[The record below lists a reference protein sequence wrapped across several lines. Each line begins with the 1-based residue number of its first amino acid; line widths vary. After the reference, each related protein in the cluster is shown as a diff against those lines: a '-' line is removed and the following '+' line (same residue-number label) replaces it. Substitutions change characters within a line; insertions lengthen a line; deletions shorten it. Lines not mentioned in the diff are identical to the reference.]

1 MNTKISNNNYPINT
15 SIEEFII
22 RNHINGSLLQV
33 YPLVQKKYT
42 MFITNTYNKLSGFF
56 KSLDISKNVIQKNMN
71 EGTVKFFNVAKGFGF
86 ITNGN
91 VDIFVHASGLKEE
104 INQNDE
110 VTFDIER
117 SPKGLNAINVRL
129 AK

>member
-1 MNTKISNNNYPINT
+1 
-15 SIEEFII
+15 
-22 RNHINGSLLQV
+22 
-33 YPLVQKKYT
+33 